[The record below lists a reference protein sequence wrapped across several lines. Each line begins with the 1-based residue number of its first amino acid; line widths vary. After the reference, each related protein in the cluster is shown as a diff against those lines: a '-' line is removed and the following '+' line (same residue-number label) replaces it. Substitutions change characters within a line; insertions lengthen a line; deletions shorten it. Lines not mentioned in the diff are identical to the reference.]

1 MVETGKGPTPGERLR
16 RLLVVV
22 PYIVGNPG
30 VKVDLLAERFAIPR
44 EQLVEDLGLLFVTG
58 APPYSPG
65 DLIDVDVDEDDRVTI
80 RMAPWFEKP
89 VAMTRPEGL
98 DLYFRARAAAASAQQ
113 DSPLHGAVAKLQE
126 VLGEDVAG
134 LETMPLAVPTAALD
148 VLADAA
154 RDHTICEITY
164 HAASTGERS
173 VRRIE
178 PEEVFLGLGAWYVD
192 AWDQLRDEE
201 RLFRVDRI
209 SEVRATGGAFEPRGL
224 RGSDR
229 PLYRPGEDDV
239 AVRLRLSPKAR
250 WVAEFYEVQDMEAAG
265 DDVLV
270 TVRSGRR
277 DWLLRLLLRLGPD
290 ATVVSPPEM
299 AGEVAALASR
309 ALDRYRS
316 AASG

>member
-1 MVETGKGPTPGERLR
+1 MAEEGKGPTPGERLR

-30 VKVDLLAERFAIPR
+30 VKVDFLADRFAVPR

-65 DLIDVDVDEDDRVTI
+65 DLIDVDVDDDDRVTI

-98 DLYFRARAAAASAQQ
+98 DLYFRARAAAASVRA
-113 DSPLHGAVAKLQE
+113 DSPLHGAVAKLQAA
-126 VLGEDVAG
+126 LGEDVAG
-134 LETMPLAVPTAALD
+134 LETMPLAIPAATLD
-148 VLADAA
+148 VLAEAS
-154 RDHTICEITY
+154 RDHAICEITY
-164 HAASTGERS
+164 HAASTGERT

-178 PEEVFLGLGAWYVD
+178 PEEVFLGIGAWYVD

-209 SEVRATGGAFEPRGL
+209 SEVRATGATFAPRGL
-224 RGSDR
+224 QGSNR
-229 PLYRPGEDDV
+229 PLYRPGQDDV

-250 WVAEFYEVQDMEAAG
+250 WVAEYYAVQDVETSG
-265 DDVLV
+265 DDLLV
-270 TVRSGRR
+270 TLRSGHR

-290 ATVVSPPEM
+290 ASVVSPMEI
-299 AGEVAALASR
+299 AEEVAGLAARTLSR
-309 ALDRYRS
+309 YGRD
-316 AASG
+316 GG

>member
-1 MVETGKGPTPGERLR
+1 MAEQGKGPTPGERLR

-30 VKVDLLAERFAIPR
+30 VKVDFLAERFAIPR
-44 EQLVEDLGLLFVTG
+44 EQLVDDLGLLFVTG

-65 DLIDVDVDEDDRVTI
+65 DLIDVDVDEDDGVTI

-98 DLYFRARAAAASAQQ
+98 DLYFRARAAAASAQA
-113 DSPLHGAVAKLQE
+113 DSPLHGAVAKLQG

-134 LETMPLAVPTAALD
+134 LETMPLAIPAEALD
-148 VLADAA
+148 VLAEAS
-154 RDHTICEITY
+154 RDHTVCEITY
-164 HAASTGERS
+164 HAASTGERT

-178 PEEVFLGLGAWYVD
+178 PEEVFLGIGAWYVD

-209 SEVRATGGAFEPRGL
+209 SEVRATGDTFTPRGL

-229 PLYRPGEDDV
+229 PLYRPGQDDV

-250 WVAEFYEVQDMEAAG
+250 WVAEYYMVQDVETSGG
-265 DDVLV
+265 DMLV

-290 ATVVSPPEM
+290 ATVVSPPGI
-299 AGEVAALASR
+299 ADEVSSLASR
-309 ALDRYRS
+309 ILTRY
-316 AASG
+316 AGGG

>member
-1 MVETGKGPTPGERLR
+1 MADASKGLTPAERLR

-30 VKVDLLAERFAIPR
+30 VRVGVLAERFAIPK

-58 APPYSPG
+58 APPYGPG
-65 DLIDVDVDEDDRVTI
+65 DLIDVEVDEDERVTI

-89 VAMTRPEGL
+89 VAMTRPEAL
-98 DLYFRARAAAASAQQ
+98 DLYFRARAAAAALPA
-113 DSPLHGAVAKLQE
+113 DSPLHGAVAKLQA

-134 LETMPLAVPTAALD
+134 LETMPLELPSEALEALASAAN
-148 VLADAA
+148 
-154 RDHTICEITY
+154 DHLVCEITY

-178 PEEVFLGLGAWYVD
+178 PEEIFLGFGAWYVD
-192 AWDQLRDEE
+192 AWDELRDEE

-209 SEVRATGGAFEPRGL
+209 SEVRLTGDSFSPRGL

-229 PLYRPGEDDV
+229 PLYRPGRDDV
-239 AVRLRLSPKAR
+239 DVRLRLSPRAR
-250 WVAEFYEVQDMEAAG
+250 WVAEYYPVQDVESSDG
-265 DDVLV
+265 DLLV

-290 ATVVSPPEM
+290 VTVMGPDEISAEVS
-299 AGEVAALASR
+299 ALASQTL
-309 ALDRYRS
+309 ARYRR
-316 AASG
+316 SGG

>member
-1 MVETGKGPTPGERLR
+1 MVEGGKGPTPGERLR

-30 VKVDLLAERFAIPR
+30 VKVDLLAQRFAVPR
-44 EQLVEDLGLLFVTG
+44 EQLVEDLALLFVTG
-58 APPYSPG
+58 APPYGPG

-98 DLYFRARAAAASAQQ
+98 DLYFRARAAAASAQPG
-113 DSPLHGAVAKLQE
+113 SPLHGAVAKLQE
-126 VLGEDVAG
+126 ALGEDVAG
-134 LETMPLAVPTAALD
+134 LETMPLAVPAATLD

-154 RDHTICEITY
+154 RDHRICEITY

-178 PEEVFLGLGAWYVD
+178 PEEVFLGIGAWYVD
-192 AWDQLRDEE
+192 AWDHLRDEE

-209 SEVRATGGAFEPRGL
+209 SEVRATADPFEPRGL

-229 PLYRPGEDDV
+229 PLYRPGQDDV
-239 AVRLRLSPKAR
+239 EVRLRLSPRAR
-250 WVAEFYEVQDMEAAG
+250 WVAEYYAVQDMQISG

-290 ATVVSPPEM
+290 ATVVSPPEI
-299 AGEVAALASR
+299 AAEVAELAR
-309 ALDRYRS
+309 RTLERYRNG
-316 AASG
+316 SGG